1 MTIKKND
8 ASLKLKPQHFFVLN
22 PHNKN
27 NNQEQ
32 TVCSTQA

>member
-8 ASLKLKPQHFFVLN
+8 ASLKLKPQH
-22 PHNKN
+22 HNKY

-32 TVCSTQA
+32 TVCSTKA